1 MAQRLRLVAAD
12 VAAIALVALVV
23 PGQLAGPSMEVTK
36 SAHGVFTFGGGGGSS
51 VTLPVTSPSLTT
63 IGSLTSSLFSSL
75 FSSNSIFFPSST
87 SPCSCPKVT
96 TALSRVCLLSLS
108 HLPMFLS
115 VVPKVT
121 TALSGV
127 FGRLGVVSPLPVGV
141 GVSLGLTL
149 VASRLALLVE
159 HSVLLSS

>member
-1 MAQRLRLVAAD
+1 
-12 VAAIALVALVV
+12 
-23 PGQLAGPSMEVTK
+23 
-36 SAHGVFTFGGGGGSS
+36 
-51 VTLPVTSPSLTT
+51 
-63 IGSLTSSLFSSL
+63 
-75 FSSNSIFFPSST
+75 
-87 SPCSCPKVT
+87 
-96 TALSRVCLLSLS
+96 
-108 HLPMFLS
+108 MFLS

-149 VASRLALLVE
+149 VASRLTLALLVE

>member
-1 MAQRLRLVAAD
+1 
-12 VAAIALVALVV
+12 
-23 PGQLAGPSMEVTK
+23 
-36 SAHGVFTFGGGGGSS
+36 
-51 VTLPVTSPSLTT
+51 
-63 IGSLTSSLFSSL
+63 
-75 FSSNSIFFPSST
+75 
-87 SPCSCPKVT
+87 
-96 TALSRVCLLSLS
+96 
-108 HLPMFLS
+108 MFLS